1 MTGLDLGASLAE
13 IDNSAKALLS
23 LFAIVAAFAAFFRW
37 AAPRY
42 RRAKSRVVA
51 TVDTIA
57 GREAI
62 TDSITGREL
71 APAIPSIGERMAT
84 HEGRLDRMVEAVA
97 EIARNHQRIDGLE
110 TRVDALEKAQVEG
123 IAATARPQPRTLT
136 STTSPS
142 RRPEQGAGNG

>member
-23 LFAIVAAFAAFFRW
+23 LFAIAAALAAFFRW

-110 TRVDALEKAQVEG
+110 TRVDALEKAQVER
-123 IAATARPQPRTLT
+123 IAGKAESIQLFRTIETALGAEPQEDR
-136 STTSPS
+136 
-142 RRPEQGAGNG
+142 

>member
-37 AAPRY
+37 VAPRY

-97 EIARNHQRIDGLE
+97 EIARNHQRIDSLE
-110 TRVDALEKAQVEG
+110 VRVDALERSQVER
-123 IAATARPQPRTLT
+123 IAGKPESIQLFRTIETALGAEPQEDR
-136 STTSPS
+136 
-142 RRPEQGAGNG
+142 